1 MLNDGWWMARNR
13 HPRPRLFVPW
23 SSHKAIP
30 GIYPVEFHGFPIPQF
45 NGQLSKFSPW
55 HIILA
60 HKFQV
65 LLASESS
72 DHYYRCSFCTV
83 GESRYRFQRWLQ
95 IPICCGCIGRSPYV
109 WWVKMVGKNCP
120 MSPMLAREM
129 AEKRSDSAYPKSPQ
143 VAGIIIEG
151 LPF

>member
-1 MLNDGWWMARNR
+1 MVDGWLGIAIQGLDYLCHG
-13 HPRPRLFVPW
+13 HPTRRFLGFTQWNSMVFPSLNSMGSYPSFHHGI
-23 SSHKAIP
+23 SSWLI
-30 GIYPVEFHGFPIPQF
+30 
-45 NGQLSKFSPW
+45 
-55 HIILA
+55 
-60 HKFQV
+60 
-65 LLASESS
+65 SS
-72 DHYYRCSFCTV
+72 RSFWLQNLQIMTTRCSFCTV